1 MCLFLFWFLEGIC
14 LVVALLDHMVVLFL
28 DFKGISILSS
38 IVVVSIYIPT
48 DLTHPG
54 PCVSPCNVRQLL
66 LEQLPDAQCLCLC
79 FPDLCSFHFLSQW
92 ADVLDLRPTTIIGEK
107 SLSIHLALNHTPWL
121 PRSGL
126 RINGE
131 MIRKRVSIYEGKTQQ
146 GWGREKE
153 IHSPPSTPPP
163 LVMWEQNKAAGLG
176 SLSKDLSAWHHPQ
189 QLQAE
194 EEDEASVRQEAMQH
208 YVHSVH
214 KANT

>member
-1 MCLFLFWFLEGIC
+1 MSGSCSLSNSLMPNVSACVFQTS
-14 LVVALLDHMVVLFL
+14 VVFT
-28 DFKGISILSS
+28 SS
-38 IVVVSIYIPT
+38 
-48 DLTHPG
+48 H
-54 PCVSPCNVRQLL
+54 
-66 LEQLPDAQCLCLC
+66 
-79 FPDLCSFHFLSQW
+79 
-92 ADVLDLRPTTIIGEK
+92 VLDLRPTTIIGEK
-107 SLSIHLALNHTPWL
+107 ILSIHLVLNHTSWL

-153 IHSPPSTPPP
+153 IHSTPPP
-163 LVMWEQNKAAGLG
+163 PVMWEQNKAAGLG

-189 QLQAE
+189 QLQVE
-194 EEDEASVRQEAMQH
+194 EEDEASVRQEPMQH